1 MSVFA
6 ALFYTSAREIPTLLY
21 TSSLKNTPE
30 VAIKCQDHNQTMKTP
45 DYITVLDYFYKKNEY
60 IFLFRSE
67 RSEGAGRGG
76 GGGVE
81 GTNSRLLFFAT

>member
-1 MSVFA
+1 
-6 ALFYTSAREIPTLLY
+6 
-21 TSSLKNTPE
+21 
-30 VAIKCQDHNQTMKTP
+30 MKTP

-67 RSEGAGRGG
+67 RSEGARGAG

-81 GTNSRLLFFAT
+81 GANSRLLFFAT